1 MVYFFHR
8 HISHLPDLAIAL
20 TAVRD
25 VLLAGGEGGVSH
37 SIPEL
42 ILAWQILWWIFLF
55 SETLVYLARLLVDGG
70 AAAAHAGPGAEDLL
84 LHHGQRAADTL
95 PPELGGCPRVTG
107 PLAVTLPQVIR
118 GHDVRGHSW
127 TWKRIPLI
135 YRFSW
140 GLNNIDF
147 GLWLDFRLDRMV
159 DRIKPRLMAH
169 GLVHGS

>member
-8 HISHLPDLAIAL
+8 HLSHLPDLAIAL

-42 ILAWQILWWIFLF
+42 
-55 SETLVYLARLLVDGG
+55 VLARLLVYGG

-84 LHHGQRAADTL
+84 LHHGQRAADAL

-118 GHDVRGHSW
+118 RHDVRGHS
-127 TWKRIPLI
+127 
-135 YRFSW
+135 
-140 GLNNIDF
+140 
-147 GLWLDFRLDRMV
+147 
-159 DRIKPRLMAH
+159 
-169 GLVHGS
+169 